1 MKDPMGAGV
10 IFKLSGTNTKVE
22 PPTGKDPKGMWQF
35 RQSVVVAAD
44 ETNDVVVYFD
54 NPASG
59 VDGFVVASNTQLAV
73 DYNGPLWITTSGIAT
88 ILALG

>member
-10 IFKLSGTNTKVE
+10 IFKLSGTNVKVE

-35 RQSVVVAAD
+35 RQSVMVAAD
-44 ETNDVVVYFD
+44 GTNNVTVYLD
-54 NPASG
+54 DPASG
-59 VDGFVVASNTQLAV
+59 VDGFVVASNARLAI
-73 DYNGPLWITTSGIAT
+73 DYNGPLWITTPGIAT

>member
-10 IFKLSGTNTKVE
+10 TFKLSGTDVKVE
-22 PPTGKDPKGMWQF
+22 PPAGKDPKGMWPF
-35 RQSVVVAAD
+35 RQSILVAAD
-44 ETNDVVVYFD
+44 EANDVVVYFD
-54 NPASG
+54 NPISG

-73 DYNGPLWITTSGIAT
+73 DYNGPLWITTSGTAT